1 MVFLSPLLLGPAAN
15 VIYQSLSSS
24 KTVVKKPT
32 TSAGQSEVQVSGT
45 EQKV

>member
-1 MVFLSPLLLGPAAN
+1 MVSLSHLLSGPAAN

-24 KTVVKKPT
+24 KTVVKKPA
-32 TSAGQSEVQVSGT
+32 TSAGQLEVQVNGT